1 MSVAPISMAV
11 KRPNFTAHTVSP
23 EEKQQILARI
33 NQLNSELME
42 ALNNVNSDLS
52 QQLSDEIQSTIQ
64 RFQAVNQELSDINS
78 AINSTNSNLST
89 INTALTQSIANLDN
103 KTATNLATLRK
114 DSEDADA
121 ALTESLGSAID
132 DYNNKISELT
142 SNMNS
147 YIGTNNA
154 RVGDLEDELAA
165 YELSNNKALN
175 DYKTANNLRVK
186 TLEDNFTAFKTSITT
201 QLNQV
206 NTNLT
211 NAINQVVSDLAA
223 YELSNDT
230 RVKAIEDD
238 LAAYKST
245 NNSSL
250 STYKTSND
258 SRVKSIE
265 DDLAEFK
272 TSITTQL
279 NSANNTLQQNIN
291 SVNSALNSYIATN
304 NALVTA
310 IEKKIDDY
318 IASNNQAL
326 SSYQTTNN
334 ARVKAVEDD
343 LAAYKTTAAQS
354 LNTTKSELQT
364 SINST
369 NTALN
374 TYKTSNDSRVKA
386 VEDDLSAY
394 KTSNNQ
400 SLSSYKTSNNAR
412 VKAVE
417 DDLAA
422 HKTTAAQSL
431 NTAKTQLQG
440 DIDATNTALSTY
452 KTSNDSRVKAVE
464 DNLSAYKTS
473 NNQALSSYQTTNN
486 ARVKAVEDDLAAY
499 KTTSSNALTTEVNKL
514 TQSINSVSSS
524 LGSYK
529 TSNDARVKSVEDD
542 LAAHL
547 AAQNPH
553 GITPAMIGAL
563 TQALADA
570 RYARLSGMTM
580 QGDINMGQRK
590 ISWTANTDGAEIRFD
605 NTGDSDTNSSLHMV
619 VMDNGNEFFKWS
631 TRNTAAAGGTETEWM
646 TLKSD
651 GLRIKGE
658 LVFHDGRVPTT
669 TQLGIRSNAQNDERF
684 HLKDAKVPTSGLS
697 DQVRVNTSTS
707 TSFFNVL
714 WNSGNTIYNS
724 DALMLRPSDGYS
736 RLKHGT
742 LAGNYLNHNTV
753 GQLAVADTAKRSAG
767 LYGLYDS
774 AKTAQIWSMG
784 VAYKIADDGSNFG
797 NLYGLAYKHTNN
809 PEQGTMGAGHQM
821 LWCQNGVVYASIG
834 NDIWAKNNVYAQGNV
849 SGFSDRRLKKNFE
862 VIDNALAKVLTLTG
876 LTYDR
881 IDMNDERQAG
891 LIAQDVQKVL
901 PEVVSQYGKYL
912 TISYGNL
919 TALLVNAIKE
929 LAKGQGIAL
938 PSNDF
943 AKKAE

>member
-23 EEKQQILARI
+23 EEKQQILSRI
-33 NQLNSELME
+33 NQLNRELME

-64 RFQAVNQELSDINS
+64 RFQTVNQELSDINT

-165 YELSNNKALN
+165 YVLSNNKALN

-186 TLEDNFTAFKTSITT
+186 TLEDNFTAFRTSITT

-258 SRVKSIE
+258 SRVKAIE

-272 TSITTQL
+272 TTITGQL
-279 NSANNTLQQNIN
+279 NSAKNTLQQNIN

-354 LNTTKSELQT
+354 LNT
-364 SINST
+364 
-369 NTALN
+369 
-374 TYKTSNDSRVKA
+374 
-386 VEDDLSAY
+386 
-394 KTSNNQ
+394 
-400 SLSSYKTSNNAR
+400 
-412 VKAVE
+412 
-417 DDLAA
+417 
-422 HKTTAAQSL
+422 
-431 NTAKTQLQG
+431 AKTQLQSN
-440 DIDATNTALSTY
+440 IDATNTALSTY

-499 KTTSSNALTTEVNKL
+499 KTTSGNALTTEVNKL

-529 TSNDARVKSVEDD
+529 TSNDARVKSVEDN

-570 RYARLSGMTM
+570 RYARLTGMTM

-605 NTGDSDTNSSLHMV
+605 NTSDQDTNSSLHML

-631 TRNTAAAGGTETEWM
+631 TRNSSSAGGSETEWM
-646 TLKSD
+646 TLKAD
-651 GLRIKGE
+651 GLRIKGN

-669 TQLGIRSNAQNDERF
+669 TQLGIRSNAENDARF
-684 HLKDAKVPTSGLS
+684 HLKNAKVPSATLA
-697 DQVRVNTSTS
+697 DTVTVNWKTT
-707 TSFFNVL
+707 TTFHNAL
-714 WNSGNTIYNS
+714 YADGNTIYNT
-724 DALMLRPSDGYS
+724 DALVIRPSDGYS
-736 RLKHGT
+736 RLKHGV
-742 LAGNYLNHNTV
+742 LAGTYLAHDANGRLV
-753 GQLAVADTAKRSAG
+753 VANTAKRSAG
-767 LYGLYDS
+767 LYGIYDS

-784 VAYKIADDGSNFG
+784 IAYKIADDGSNFG

-834 NDIWAKNNVYAQGNV
+834 NDIWAKNNIYAQGNV

-862 VIDNALAKVLTLTG
+862 VIDNALEKVLTLTG